1 MLSFLLTVL
10 IMFAFWML
18 LSGYLLPIL
27 LILGVISSVLVA
39 WWSHD
44 LLIGRVNKM
53 PDLSRGFRIIA
64 YLPWLAWQ
72 IILSNIY
79 VIYLVL
85 NPKLVI
91 EPTVVRF
98 KNNLKT
104 DLGIVILANSIT
116 LTPGT
121 ITIEGNHDEFVV
133 HSIAKK
139 TADDL
144 LSGEMQAR
152 VKGIEGTE
160 KEMERLYV

>member
-1 MLSFLLTVL
+1 MLSFLLTTV
-10 IMFAFWML
+10 IMFAFWFLM
-18 LSGYLLPIL
+18 SGQLHPIF
-27 LILGVISSVLVA
+27 LILGVVFSLLVA
-39 WWSHD
+39 MWSHD

-53 PDLSRGFRIIA
+53 PDLGRGLRIIA
-64 YLPWLAWQ
+64 YLPWLLWQ
-72 IILSNIY
+72 ITLANLY

-85 NPKLVI
+85 HPKMPI
-91 EPTVVRF
+91 EPQIVRF
-98 KNNLKT
+98 KNTLKT

-121 ITIEGNHDEFVV
+121 TTIEGNHDEFIV

-152 VKGIEGTE
+152 VRGIEGTE